1 MNSLVFVL
9 FCLVFLGNFEYF
21 SAYNNLF
28 DSNYLVVQ
36 QDIEAINCYIC
47 DPGTNGCG
55 PSFNKNGGGVLPMS
69 DSSAAYCTVRIYWYS
84 HCISS
89 SFVYR
94 NWWLQT
100 TTMLLS
106 VPIQLLVPV
115 LKVAVQVVMVLI
127 IISIVVQR
135 NYVTEL

>member
-1 MNSLVFVL
+1 M
-9 FCLVFLGNFEYF
+9 Y
-21 SAYNNLF
+21 
-28 DSNYLVVQ
+28 
-36 QDIEAINCYIC
+36 
-47 DPGTNGCG
+47 
-55 PSFNKNGGGVLPMS
+55 

-106 VPIQLLVPV
+106 VLIQLLVPV
-115 LKVAVQVVMVLI
+115 QKVAVQVVMVLI